1 MYFLIYS
8 PFSQETSFGGGQAVV
23 TRKVSTTSMP
33 LKGSQAQVVTV
44 TRSASELNK
53 ANARTVNGAS
63 HGKTPSLG
71 GQDISPWQVTPVIT
85 DVPQQQPIRRVH
97 LTTEL

>member
-1 MYFLIYS
+1 M
-8 PFSQETSFGGGQAVV
+8 V

-53 ANARTVNGAS
+53 ANARTVNGGS

-85 DVPQQQPIRRVH
+85 DVPAQPIRRVH